1 MATLRRELGLEAKIW
16 ILSAVVAAATVAAY
30 LTLVEPLGTGPSE
43 LDVPWWVVA
52 AGFAAAERW
61 VVNLHFRRSTHSLSL
76 GELPLVAGLLFLPA
90 HELVLAGLVG
100 SSVALAFDREIPTF
114 KAFFNLAQFTLGTC
128 VALFVVEGLV
138 SVRDPLEPVVWLAV
152 FAAVSAAT
160 FVADICVGAAVTI
173 AEGRLET
180 QQRIDMLL
188 TNWTVAL
195 SNTCLALAVAAVVAA
210 RPEGGLLLVPPTV
223 LLMAAYRAY
232 LSERRRNAELEFLY
246 EATRTLSRS
255 SEIVPELEAL
265 LARTASAFR
274 VGAVDLV
281 LFSAEPNRSARSSLS
296 RDGSRRMLE
305 PIDESLA
312 ESLRMLA
319 AGLTAPVETQRVHDP
334 VQREYFRSRGMENGL
349 IAPLHGEA
357 GCVGVFAIAGRESV
371 DRSFSE
377 EDLRLLSTLTGNV
390 TVALQYDRLEQAVR
404 QLESL
409 QQELERKALYDSLT
423 QLANRSLF
431 HNRLEHALQS
441 RHPGVCVLL
450 LDIDEFKAVNDS
462 HGHHAGDELLRA
474 VAERLRGCL
483 REGDTAARLGGDEFA
498 LLLDRSG
505 GEVDAV
511 AVARRLLSDFETR
524 IDCGGERVRAHVS
537 IGIAVGSP
545 GKDSPDELL
554 RQADVAL
561 YEAKR
566 RGKSQY
572 RVFHP
577 SMRDALRKRRT
588 LAYELERAVSDE
600 ELSVVYQPVVALGE
614 CRAVALEALVRW
626 NHPERGLVAPA
637 DFIAFAEETGAV
649 VEIGAIVL
657 ERVVEQAAKL
667 RMPIH
672 ANVCAPELIDPGF
685 LDRLDA
691 LVDIHELP
699 PELLIFEL
707 TERAF
712 VGDDPVPIAVL
723 EALHERGMGVAVDD
737 FGTGYSSLAYLSRLP
752 VDTMKIPK
760 QFIDEVTGSREHHAL
775 ARAVIELGSALDLK
789 VIAEGIETQE
799 QIAALRA
806 FGCDLGQG
814 YYYGMP
820 TDAELALR
828 RVELLREDAGRPA
841 LRAV

>member
-1 MATLRRELGLEAKIW
+1 MSALRKELGLEAKIW
-16 ILSAVVAAATVAAY
+16 LLSAVVAMVTVAAY

-61 VVNLHFRRSTHSLSL
+61 VVHLHFRRSTHSLSL

-90 HELVLAGLVG
+90 PELVLAGLVG

-128 VALFVVEGLV
+128 VALFVIEGLV
-138 SVRDPLEPVVWLAV
+138 GVRDPLDPVVWLAV

-160 FVADICVGAAVTI
+160 LVADICVGAAVTV
-173 AEGRLET
+173 AEGRLEA
-180 QQRIDMLL
+180 QQRVDMLL

-296 RDGSRRMLE
+296 RDGTRRMLE
-305 PIDESLA
+305 PIEEPLA
-312 ESLRMLA
+312 ESLRALA
-319 AGLTAPVETQRVHDP
+319 PGLSGPVEAQRVHD
-334 VQREYFRSRGMENGL
+334 VAQREYLRSRGMDNGV

-357 GCVGVFAIAGRESV
+357 GCVGLFAIAGRESV
-371 DRSFSE
+371 DRSFTE
-377 EDLRLLSTLTGNV
+377 EDLRLLETLTGNV

-431 HNRLEHALQS
+431 QNRLEHALHS

-474 VAERLRGCL
+474 VAQRLRGCL

-511 AVARRLLSDFETR
+511 TVARRLLSDFEGR
-524 IDCGGERVRAHVS
+524 IDCAGERVRVHVS
-537 IGIAVGSP
+537 IGIAVGAP
-545 GKDSPDELL
+545 GKDSSDEMM
-554 RQADVAL
+554 RKADVAL

-566 RGKSQY
+566 RGKNQY

-588 LAYELERAVSDE
+588 LAVELERAVSDE
-600 ELSVVYQPVVALGE
+600 ELTVVYQPVVSLSD
-614 CRAVALEALVRW
+614 CRPVALEALVRW
-626 NHPERGLVAPA
+626 NHPERGLVPPSE
-637 DFIAFAEETGAV
+637 FIAFAEETGAV

-657 ERVVEQAAKL
+657 ERVVEQAARL
-667 RMPIH
+667 RVPIH

-699 PELLIFEL
+699 PELLVFEL

-723 EALHERGMGVAVDD
+723 EAIHERGMGVAVDD

-814 YYYGMP
+814 FYFGMP
-820 TDAELALR
+820 TDADLALR
-828 RVELLREDAGRPA
+828 RVNLLREDAGRPA

>member
-1 MATLRRELGLEAKIW
+1 MAVLRRELGLEAKIW
-16 ILSAVVAAATVAAY
+16 LLTVVVAAAAVGAY
-30 LTLVEPLGTGPSE
+30 LGLVAPLGTGPSE
-43 LDVPWWVVA
+43 LDVPWWLVA

-61 VVNLHFRRSTHSLSL
+61 VVHLHFRRSTHSLSL

-90 HELVLAGLVG
+90 HELVIAGLVG
-100 SSVALAFDREIPTF
+100 SSIALAFDREIPTF

-128 VALFVVEGLV
+128 AALFVVEGLV
-138 SVRDPLEPVVWLAV
+138 TVRDPLDPIVWVAI
-152 FAAVSAAT
+152 FGAVSAAT
-160 FVADICVGAAVTI
+160 LIADICVGAAVTI
-173 AEGRLET
+173 AEGRLEPH
-180 QQRIDMLL
+180 QRIDMLM

-195 SNTCLALAVAAVVAA
+195 SNTCLALAIAAVVSAQ
-210 RPEGGLLLVPPTV
+210 PEGGLLLVPPTV

-281 LFSAEPNRSARSSLS
+281 LFSAEPNRSARSSLD
-296 RDGSRRMLE
+296 RDGNRRMLE
-305 PIDESLA
+305 PIDEPLA
-312 ESLRMLA
+312 ESLRALA
-319 AGLTAPVETQRVHDP
+319 TGLTGPVEIAHIFDTGQRD
-334 VQREYFRSRGMENGL
+334 YFRSRGMENGVV
-349 IAPLHGEA
+349 APLHGEA
-357 GCVGVFAIAGRESV
+357 GCVGLFSIAGRESV
-371 DRSFSE
+371 DRSFSD
-377 EDLRLLSTLTGNV
+377 EDLRLLETLTGNV

-431 HNRLEHALQS
+431 HNRLEHALHS
-441 RHPGVCVLL
+441 RRPGICVLL
-450 LDIDEFKAVNDS
+450 LDIDEFKAINDS

-474 VAERLRGCL
+474 VADRLRSCL

-511 AVARRLLSDFETR
+511 TVAKRLLEDLEAR
-524 IDCGGERVRAHVS
+524 VDVAGERVRVHVS
-537 IGIAVGSP
+537 IGIAIGAP
-545 GKDSPDELL
+545 GKDSPDEML
-554 RQADVAL
+554 RRADVAL

-566 RGKSQY
+566 RGKNQY
-572 RVFHP
+572 RIYHP

-588 LAYELERAVSDE
+588 LAFELERAVSDE
-600 ELSVVYQPVVALGE
+600 ELSVVYQPIVSLAD

-626 NHPERGLVAPA
+626 NHPERGMVPPSE
-637 DFIAFAEETGAV
+637 FIAFAEETGAV

-657 ERVVEQAAKL
+657 ERVVEQAARL

-685 LDRLDA
+685 LDRVDA
-691 LVDIHELP
+691 LIDIHQLP
-699 PELLIFEL
+699 PELLVFEL

-723 EALHERGMGVAVDD
+723 EAIHERGMGVAVDD

-789 VIAEGIETQE
+789 VIAEGIETPE

-814 YYYGMP
+814 YFYGLP
-820 TDAELALR
+820 TDADVALR
-828 RVELLREDAGRPA
+828 RVELLRSDVGRPA

>member
-1 MATLRRELGLEAKIW
+1 VGLLRRELGLEAKIW
-16 ILSAVVAAATVAAY
+16 ILTAVIAAAAVGAY
-30 LTLVEPLGTGPSE
+30 VLLVEPLGTPPSQV
-43 LDVPWWVVA
+43 DVPWWLVA

-61 VVNLHFRRSTHSLSL
+61 VVHLHFRRSTHSLSL

-90 HELVLAGLVG
+90 HELVIAGLVG

-128 VALFVVEGLV
+128 VALFVVEGFV
-138 SVRDPLEPVVWLAV
+138 TVRDPLDPVVWLAI

-160 FVADICVGAAVTI
+160 LVADICVGVAVTI
-173 AEGRLET
+173 AEGSLEAR
-180 QQRIDMLL
+180 QRIDMLL

-195 SNTCLALAVAAVVAA
+195 SNTCLALAIAAVVSA
-210 RPEGGLLLVPPTV
+210 RPAGGLLLVPPTV

-232 LSERRRNAELEFLY
+232 LSERRRNSELEFLY

-281 LFSAEPNRSARSSLS
+281 LFSAEPNRSARSSLN
-296 RDGSRRMLE
+296 RDGERRMLE
-305 PIDESLA
+305 PIDEPLA
-312 ESLRMLA
+312 ESLRSLA
-319 AGLTAPVETQRVHDP
+319 ANLTGPVEIERMGDGG
-334 VQREYFRSRGMENGL
+334 QREYFRSREMDKGVL
-349 IAPLHGEA
+349 APLHGEA
-357 GCVGVFAIAGRESV
+357 GCVGLFSIAGRESV
-371 DRSFSE
+371 DRSFTD
-377 EDLRLLSTLTGNV
+377 EDLRLLETLTGNV

-431 HNRLEHALQS
+431 HNRLEHALHS
-441 RHPGVCVLL
+441 RRPGVCVLL
-450 LDIDEFKAVNDS
+450 LDIDEFKAINDS

-474 VAERLRGCL
+474 VAERLRACL

-498 LLLDRSG
+498 LLLDRTG
-505 GEVDAV
+505 GEIDGITV
-511 AVARRLLSDFETR
+511 AKRLLEDFERR
-524 IDCGGERVRAHVS
+524 IDVAGERVRVHVS
-537 IGIAVGSP
+537 IGLAIGAP
-545 GKDSPDELL
+545 GTDSPDEMM
-554 RQADVAL
+554 RKADVAL

-572 RVFHP
+572 RIFHP
-577 SMRDALRKRRT
+577 SMRDALRRRRT
-588 LAYELERAVSDE
+588 LAFELERAVSAE
-600 ELSVVYQPVVALGE
+600 ELTVVYQPVVSLAD
-614 CRAVALEALVRW
+614 CSAVALEALVRW
-626 NHPERGLVAPA
+626 NHPERGLVPPSE
-637 DFIAFAEETGAV
+637 FIAFAEETGVV
-649 VEIGAIVL
+649 VEIGAVVL
-657 ERVVEQAAKL
+657 ERVVEQAARL

-691 LVDIHELP
+691 LVDVHQLP
-699 PELLIFEL
+699 PELLVFEL

-712 VGDDPVPIAVL
+712 VGDDPVPVAVL
-723 EALHERGMGVAVDD
+723 EALHQRGMGVAVDD
-737 FGTGYSSLAYLSRLP
+737 FGTGYSSIAYLSRLP

-775 ARAVIELGSALDLK
+775 ARAVIELGSALDLN

-799 QIAALRA
+799 QISALRA

-814 YYYGMP
+814 FFYGMP
-820 TDAELALR
+820 TDADMALR
-828 RVELLREDAGRPA
+828 RVELLRSDIEHPA

>member
-1 MATLRRELGLEAKIW
+1 MAVLRRELGLEAKIW
-16 ILSAVVAAATVAAY
+16 LLTVVVAAAAVGAY
-30 LTLVEPLGTGPSE
+30 LGLVEPLGTGPSE
-43 LDVPWWVVA
+43 LDVPWWPVA

-61 VVNLHFRRSTHSLSL
+61 VVHLHFRRSTHSLSL

-90 HELVLAGLVG
+90 HELVIAGLVG
-100 SSVALAFDREIPTF
+100 SSIALAFDREIPTF

-138 SVRDPLEPVVWLAV
+138 TVRDPLDPIVWVAI
-152 FAAVSAAT
+152 FGAVSAAT
-160 FVADICVGAAVTI
+160 LVADICVGAAVTI
-173 AEGRLET
+173 AEGRLEPH
-180 QQRIDMLL
+180 QRIEMLMS
-188 TNWTVAL
+188 NWTVAL
-195 SNTCLALAVAAVVAA
+195 SNTCLALAIAAVVSAQ
-210 RPEGGLLLVPPTV
+210 PEGGLLLVPPTV

-281 LFSAEPNRSARSSLS
+281 LFSAEPNRSARSSLD
-296 RDGSRRMLE
+296 RDGNRRMLE
-305 PIDESLA
+305 PIDEPLA
-312 ESLRMLA
+312 ESLRALA
-319 AGLTAPVETQRVHDP
+319 TGLTGPVEIARIFDTGQRD
-334 VQREYFRSRGMENGL
+334 YFRSRGMENGVV
-349 IAPLHGEA
+349 APLHGEA
-357 GCVGVFAIAGRESV
+357 GCVGLFSIAGRESV
-371 DRSFSE
+371 DRSFSD
-377 EDLRLLSTLTGNV
+377 EDLRLLETLTGNV

-431 HNRLEHALQS
+431 HNRLEHALHS
-441 RHPGVCVLL
+441 RRPGICVLL
-450 LDIDEFKAVNDS
+450 LDIDEFKAINDS

-474 VAERLRGCL
+474 VADRLRSCL

-511 AVARRLLSDFETR
+511 TVAKRLLEDLEAR
-524 IDCGGERVRAHVS
+524 VDVAGERVRVHVS
-537 IGIAVGSP
+537 IGIAIGAP
-545 GKDSPDELL
+545 GKDSPEEML
-554 RQADVAL
+554 RRADVAL

-566 RGKSQY
+566 RGKNQY
-572 RVFHP
+572 RIYHP

-588 LAYELERAVSDE
+588 LAFELERAVSDE
-600 ELSVVYQPVVALGE
+600 ELSVVYQPIVSLAD

-626 NHPERGLVAPA
+626 NHPERGMVPPSE
-637 DFIAFAEETGAV
+637 FIAFAEETGAV

-657 ERVVEQAAKL
+657 ERVVEQAARL
-667 RMPIH
+667 RMRIH

-685 LDRLDA
+685 LDRVDA
-691 LVDIHELP
+691 LIDIHQLP
-699 PELLIFEL
+699 PELLVFEL

-723 EALHERGMGVAVDD
+723 EAIHERGMGVAVDD

-789 VIAEGIETQE
+789 VIAEGIETPE

-814 YYYGMP
+814 YFYGLP
-820 TDAELALR
+820 TDADVALR
-828 RVELLREDAGRPA
+828 RVELLRSDIGRPA

>member
-16 ILSAVVAAATVAAY
+16 LLTAVVAMATVAAY
-30 LTLVEPLGTGPSE
+30 LTLVEPIGTGPSE

-61 VVNLHFRRSTHSLSL
+61 VVHLHFRRSTHSLSL

-100 SSVALAFDREIPTF
+100 ASVALAFDREIPTF

-138 SVRDPLEPVVWLAV
+138 SVRDPLDPVVWIAV

-160 FVADICVGAAVTI
+160 LIADICVGAAVTI

-223 LLMAAYRAY
+223 VLMAAYRAY
-232 LSERRRNAELEFLY
+232 LAERRRNAELEFLY

-255 SEIVPELEAL
+255 SEIAPQLEAL
-265 LARTASAFR
+265 LARTAAAFR

-305 PIDESLA
+305 PIDEPLA
-312 ESLRMLA
+312 ESLRALA
-319 AGLTAPVETQRVHDP
+319 AGLTGPVEAQRVHDP
-334 VQREYFRSRGMENGL
+334 AQREYLRSRGMENGV

-357 GCVGVFAIAGRESV
+357 GCVGLFAIAGRESV

-377 EDLRLLSTLTGNV
+377 EDLRLLETLTGNV

-404 QLESL
+404 QLEGL
-409 QQELERKALYDSLT
+409 QHELERKALYDSLT

-431 HNRLEHALQS
+431 QNRLEHALHS

-511 AVARRLLSDFETR
+511 TVARRLLSDFESR
-524 IDCGGERVRAHVS
+524 IDCAGERVRVHVS

-545 GKDSPDELL
+545 GKDSPDEIL
-554 RQADVAL
+554 RKADVAL

-588 LAYELERAVSDE
+588 LAVELERAVSDE
-600 ELSVVYQPVVALGE
+600 ELSVVYQPVVSLAD
-614 CRAVALEALVRW
+614 CRPVALEALVRW
-626 NHPERGLVAPA
+626 NHRERGLVPPSE
-637 DFIAFAEETGAV
+637 FIAFAEETGAV

-657 ERVVEQAAKL
+657 ERVVEHAARL
-667 RMPIH
+667 RLPIH

-699 PELLIFEL
+699 PQLLIFEL

-789 VIAEGIETQE
+789 VIAEGIETPE

-806 FGCDLGQG
+806 FGCDFGQG
-814 YYYGMP
+814 FYYGMP

>member
-1 MATLRRELGLEAKIW
+1 MITIGRELGLEAKIW
-16 ILSAVVAAATVAAY
+16 ILSAAVAVATVLAY
-30 LTLVEPLGTGPSE
+30 LTLVEPNGAPPSTLE
-43 LDVPWWVVA
+43 IPWWVVA

-61 VVNLHFRRSTHSLSL
+61 VVHLHFRRSTHSLSL
-76 GELPLVAGLLFLPA
+76 GELPLVGGLLFLPA
-90 HELVLAGLVG
+90 HELVIAGLVG

-128 VALFVVEGLV
+128 VALFVVEGLIA
-138 SVRDPLEPVVWLAV
+138 SRDPLEPIVWIAV
-152 FAAVSAAT
+152 FGAVSAAT
-160 FVADICVGAAVTI
+160 LVADICVGAAVTI
-173 AEGRLET
+173 AEGKLEP

-195 SNTCLALAVAAVVAA
+195 SNTCLALAIAAVVAA
-210 RPEGGLLLVPPTV
+210 RPEGGLLLIPPTV

-265 LARTASAFR
+265 LARTAAAFR
-274 VGAVDLV
+274 VDAVDLV
-281 LFSAEPNRSARSSLS
+281 LFSAEPNRSARSSLAS
-296 RDGSRRMLE
+296 DGTRRMLE
-305 PIDESLA
+305 PIDEPLA
-312 ESLRMLA
+312 ESLRSLA
-319 AGLTAPVETQRVHDP
+319 AGLTEPVETERIHDAAQRG
-334 VQREYFRSRGMENGL
+334 YFRGRGMESG
-349 IAPLHGEA
+349 IVAPLHGEA
-357 GCVGVFAIAGRESV
+357 GCVGLFAIAGRESV

-377 EDLRLLSTLTGNV
+377 EDLRLLETLTGNV

-409 QQELERKALYDSLT
+409 QHELERKALYDALT

-431 HNRLEHALQS
+431 HNRLEHALQT
-441 RHPGVCVLL
+441 RRPGVCVLL
-450 LDIDEFKAVNDS
+450 LDIDEFKAINDS

-474 VAERLRGCL
+474 VADRLRSCL

-498 LLLDRSG
+498 LLLDRAG
-505 GEVDAV
+505 GEQDAIAV
-511 AVARRLLSDFETR
+511 AKRLLNDFDSR
-524 IDCGGERVRAHVS
+524 IDVAGERVRVHVS
-537 IGIAVGSP
+537 LGISVGAP
-545 GKDSPDELL
+545 GKEYTDELL
-554 RQADVAL
+554 RKADVAL

-577 SMRDALRKRRT
+577 SMRDALRRRRT
-588 LAYELERAVSDE
+588 LAFELERAVSDE
-600 ELSVVYQPVVALGE
+600 ELAVVYQPVVSLAD

-626 NHPERGLVAPA
+626 NHPERGLMAPGQ
-637 DFIAFAEETGAV
+637 FIAFAEETGAV

-657 ERVVEQAAKL
+657 ERVVEKAAEL

-691 LVDIHELP
+691 LVERHQLA

-723 EALHERGMGVAVDD
+723 EALHRRGMGVAVDD

-775 ARAVIELGSALDLK
+775 ARAVIELGSALDLEA
-789 VIAEGIETQE
+789 IAEGIETPE

-806 FGCDLGQG
+806 FGCELGQG
-814 YYYGMP
+814 FFYGMP
-820 TDAELALR
+820 TDADAALR
-828 RVELLREDAGRPA
+828 HVELLQSDLARPA

>member
-1 MATLRRELGLEAKIW
+1 MPALGRDLGLEAKIW
-16 ILSAVVAAATVAAY
+16 ILTGVVTLATVAAY
-30 LTLVEPLGTGPSE
+30 LTIVEPLGTGPSE
-43 LDVPWWVVA
+43 LDVPWWLVA

-61 VVNLHFRRSTHSLSL
+61 VVHLHFRRSTHSLSL
-76 GELPLVAGLLFLPA
+76 GELPLVCGLLFLPA
-90 HELVLAGLVG
+90 PELVLAGLVG

-138 SVRDPLEPVVWLAV
+138 AVRDPLDPIVWIAV

-160 FVADICVGAAVTI
+160 LVADICVGAAVTI
-173 AEGRLET
+173 AEGRLEA

-195 SNTCLALAVAAVVAA
+195 SNTCLALAIAAVVAA

-232 LSERRRNAELEFLY
+232 LSERKRNAELEFLY

-281 LFSAEPNRSARSSLS
+281 LFSAEPNRSARSSLNS
-296 RDGSRRMLE
+296 DGERRMLE
-305 PIDESLA
+305 PIDEPLA
-312 ESLRMLA
+312 ESLRSLA
-319 AGLTAPVETQRVHDP
+319 AGLTGPVEADRIFDTG
-334 VQREYFRSRGMENGL
+334 QREYFRARGMESGV

-357 GCVGVFAIAGRESV
+357 GCVGLFAIAGRESV
-371 DRSFSE
+371 DRSFTD
-377 EDLRLLSTLTGNV
+377 EDLRLLETLTGNV

-431 HNRLEHALQS
+431 HNRVEHALHS
-441 RHPGVCVLL
+441 RRPGVCVLL
-450 LDIDEFKAVNDS
+450 LDIDEFKAINDS

-474 VAERLRGCL
+474 VAQGLRNCL

-505 GEVDAV
+505 GEIDAV
-511 AVARRLLSDFETR
+511 TVAKRLLEDFEQR
-524 IDCGGERVRAHVS
+524 IEVAGERVRVHVS
-537 IGIAVGSP
+537 IGIAVGTP
-545 GKDSPDELL
+545 GKDSPDEML
-554 RQADVAL
+554 RRADVAL

-566 RGKSQY
+566 CGKNQY
-572 RVFHP
+572 RIFHP

-588 LAYELERAVSDE
+588 LAFELERAVSDE
-600 ELSVVYQPVVALGE
+600 ELSVVYQPIVSLAD
-614 CRAVALEALVRW
+614 CRPVALEALVRW
-626 NHPERGLVAPA
+626 NHPERGLVPPSE
-637 DFIAFAEETGAV
+637 FIAFAEETGAV

-657 ERVVEQAAKL
+657 ERVVEHAARL

-699 PELLIFEL
+699 PELLVFEL

-712 VGDDPVPIAVL
+712 VGDDPVPLAVL

-789 VIAEGIETQE
+789 VIAEGIETPE

-814 YYYGMP
+814 FFYGMP
-820 TDAELALR
+820 TDADVALR
-828 RVELLREDAGRPA
+828 RVELLRSDMGRPA